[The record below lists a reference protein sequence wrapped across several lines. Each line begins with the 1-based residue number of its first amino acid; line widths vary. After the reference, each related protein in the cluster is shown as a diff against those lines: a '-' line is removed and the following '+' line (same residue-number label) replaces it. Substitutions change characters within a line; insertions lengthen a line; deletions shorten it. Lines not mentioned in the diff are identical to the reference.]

1 MKLWMKL
8 AGTGVLAV
16 AAVWSAAAAIGGITG
31 PADAAAE
38 PEAGTI
44 VWPGSVDDAEFIL
57 REYDG
62 CVAVFAAGESSPMTM
77 TDIQVKSLR
86 EADRA
91 LRNAGLPCETR
102 DEVLTLLEDL
112 GS

>member
-1 MKLWMKL
+1 MLDWPL
-8 AGTGVLAV
+8 A
-16 AAVWSAAAAIGGITG
+16 I
-31 PADAAAE
+31 E
-38 PEAGTI
+38 
-44 VWPGSVDDAEFIL
+44 DAEFVL

-62 CVAVFAAGESSPMTM
+62 CVAVFAVGESKPVTT
-77 TDIQVKSLR
+77 TDINVRTLR

-91 LRNAGLPCETR
+91 LLSAGLPAADK

>member
-1 MKLWMKL
+1 MKLWIKA
-8 AGTGVLAV
+8 AGTGILALAAV
-16 AAVWSAAAAIGGITG
+16 AAAAGAISGITG
-31 PADAAAE
+31 PAGAADE
-38 PEAGTI
+38 PDTAI
-44 VWPGSVDDAEFIL
+44 VWPQDAENAQFIL

-62 CVAVFAAGESSPMTM
+62 CVAVFAAGDSTPITM
-77 TDIQVKSLR
+77 TDIPVRDLR

-91 LRNAGLPCETR
+91 LLNAGLPAADR

>member
-1 MKLWMKL
+1 MRVSGTPLNG
-8 AGTGVLAV
+8 AGAGSSSNTKGAGR
-16 AAVWSAAAAIGGITG
+16 AGCAG
-31 PADAAAE
+31 PAGAADE
-38 PEAGTI
+38 PDTAI
-44 VWPGSVDDAEFIL
+44 VWPQDAENAQFIL

-62 CVAVFAAGESSPMTM
+62 CVAVFAAGDSTPITM
-77 TDIQVKSLR
+77 TDIPVRDLR

-91 LRNAGLPCETR
+91 LLNAGLPAADR

>member
-8 AGTGVLAV
+8 AGTGVLAA

-31 PADAAAE
+31 VAEADANPAA
-38 PEAGTI
+38 GDLSWT
-44 VWPGSVDDAEFIL
+44 GSVEDAEFFL

-62 CVAVFAAGESSPMTM
+62 CVAVFAAGENSPMTM
-77 TDIQVKSLR
+77 TDIDAKSLR

-91 LRNAGLPCETR
+91 LLNAGLPCENR
-102 DEVLTLLEDL
+102 DEVLTFLEDL

>member
-1 MKLWMKL
+1 MKLWIKL

-16 AAVWSAAAAIGGITG
+16 AAVWSAAAAISGITG
-31 PADAAAE
+31 TASAAE
-38 PEAGTI
+38 QDLEGTI
-44 VWPGSVDDAEFIL
+44 EWPVSVEDAQFIL

-62 CVAVFAAGESSPMTM
+62 CVAVFAVGESAPLTM
-77 TDIQVKSLR
+77 TDIEVRTLR
-86 EADRA
+86 AADRA
-91 LRNAGLPCETR
+91 LLSAGLPATDR

>member
-1 MKLWMKL
+1 MKLWIKL
-8 AGTGVLAV
+8 AGTGLLAV
-16 AAVWSAAAAIGGITG
+16 AAACSAAAAIGGIAGG
-31 PADAAAE
+31 PAE
-38 PEAGTI
+38 PDTGGEL
-44 VWPGSVDDAEFIL
+44 VWPESVEDAQFVL

-62 CVAVFAAGESSPMTM
+62 CVAVFAAGGKKPLTM
-77 TDIQVKSLR
+77 TEIAVRSLR

-91 LRNAGLPCETR
+91 LLNAGLPCTDR

>member
-44 VWPGSVDDAEFIL
+44 VWPGSV
-57 REYDG
+57 EYDG

-91 LRNAGLPCETR
+91 LLNAGLPCETR

>member
-1 MKLWMKL
+1 MKLWIKA
-8 AGTGVLAV
+8 AGTGVLAL
-16 AAVWSAAAAIGGITG
+16 AAVITAASAINGITG
-31 PADAAAE
+31 PAGAAQE
-38 PEAGTI
+38 PESGI
-44 VWPGSVDDAEFIL
+44 IWPQDVENAQFIL

-62 CVAVFAAGESSPMTM
+62 CVAVFAAGENTPITM
-77 TDIQVKSLR
+77 TDISVRTLR

-91 LRNAGLPCETR
+91 LLNAGLPAADR

>member
-8 AGTGVLAV
+8 AGTGALAV
-16 AAVWSAAAAIGGITG
+16 AAVVCASAAIGGITG
-31 PADAAAE
+31 DVS
-38 PEAGTI
+38 AGDDQLDGSL
-44 VWPGSVDDAEFIL
+44 VWPESIEDAEFIL

-62 CVAVFAAGESSPMTM
+62 CVAVFAVGEKEPVTM
-77 TDIQVKSLR
+77 TDIEVRTLR
-86 EADRA
+86 ETDRA
-91 LRNAGLPCETR
+91 LLNAGLPAADK